1 MKINIVDIICILF
14 KIYILYTFFICTMIL
29 LTEIFSYIKTSKGVF
44 TLSSVYIIF
53 KIFIKT
59 PWRIIQ
65 HLTFFFILL
74 SRFDDEKDTYIP
86 FLQAFNGAYINAIK
100 ADDILG
106 ARILNNTI
114 VESLLCF
121 DVLPIIFK
129 NDNIN

>member
-1 MKINIVDIICILF
+1 MKIYIMGIISILF
-14 KIYILYTFFICTMIL
+14 KVYILYTFFICTMIL
-29 LTEIFSYIKTSKGVF
+29 LTEVFSRIKTFRGIF
-44 TLSSVYIIF
+44 THSSVYNIF
-53 KIFIKT
+53 IIFIKT

-74 SRFDDEKDTYIP
+74 SRFDDDKDTYIP
-86 FLQAFNGAYINAIK
+86 FLQAFNDAYANAIK
-100 ADDILG
+100 ADDMLG

-121 DVLPIIFK
+121 DVLPIRFK

>member
-29 LTEIFSYIKTSKGVF
+29 LTETFSYIKTFKGVF
-44 TLSSVYIIF
+44 TLSSVYNIF
-53 KIFIKT
+53 IIFIKT

-74 SRFDDEKDTYIP
+74 SRFDDDKDTYIP
-86 FLQAFNGAYINAIK
+86 FLQAFNDAYANAIK
-100 ADDILG
+100 ADDMLG

-121 DVLPIIFK
+121 DIFPISFK

>member
-29 LTEIFSYIKTSKGVF
+29 LTEVFSRIKTFRGIF
-44 TLSSVYIIF
+44 TLSSVYNIF
-53 KIFIKT
+53 IIFIKT

-74 SRFDDEKDTYIP
+74 SRFDDDKDAYIP
-86 FLQAFNGAYINAIK
+86 FLQAFNDAYATAIIE
-100 ADDILG
+100 DDLVS
-106 ARILNNTI
+106 ARTLNNTI

-121 DVLPIIFK
+121 DIFPISFK

>member
-1 MKINIVDIICILF
+1 MKIDIVGIISILF
-14 KIYILYTFFICTMIL
+14 KVYILYTFFICTMIL

-86 FLQAFNGAYINAIK
+86 FLQAFNNAYSNAIK
-100 ADDILG
+100 EDDMIG

-121 DVLPIIFK
+121 DVLPIIIK

>member
-29 LTEIFSYIKTSKGVF
+29 LTEAFSYIKTFKGIF
-44 TLSSVYIIF
+44 TLSSVYNIF

-59 PWRIIQ
+59 PWRIIH

-74 SRFDDEKDTYIP
+74 SRFDDDKDTYIP
-86 FLQAFNGAYINAIK
+86 FLQAFNDAYAYAIK
-100 ADDILG
+100 ADDMLG

-121 DVLPIIFK
+121 DVLPIRFK

>member
-14 KIYILYTFFICTMIL
+14 KLYILYTFFICTMIL

-86 FLQAFNGAYINAIK
+86 FLQAFNDAYINAIR

>member
-29 LTEIFSYIKTSKGVF
+29 LTEAFSYIKTSKGIF
-44 TLSSVYIIF
+44 TLSSVYNIF

-59 PWRIIQ
+59 PWRIIH

-74 SRFDDEKDTYIP
+74 SRFDDDKDTYIP
-86 FLQAFNGAYINAIK
+86 FLQAFNDAYANAIK
-100 ADDILG
+100 ADDMLG

-121 DVLPIIFK
+121 DVLPIRFK